1 MCNIL
6 LEILALAVV
15 LCRTDAEVL
24 STSSSA
30 SYIAKDTATTKFLK
44 IKRDESGCLGFQPT
58 FPDVKRDFDYNL
70 CPGCLDLSEENN
82 LFPPITTDSSVGVNL
97 DLETQD
103 DSDKLATSMP
113 EAGPETPNVFLAS
126 QDAPFQVA
134 KTV

>member
-1 MCNIL
+1 MCSIL

-15 LCRTDAEVL
+15 LCRTDAQVL

-30 SYIAKDTATTKFLK
+30 LYIAKDTATTKFLK

-58 FPDVKRDFDYNL
+58 FPDVKRDFDYNICL
-70 CPGCLDLSEENN
+70 GCLDLSEQNK
-82 LFPPITTDSSVGVNL
+82 LFTSIITDSSVGVNL

-103 DSDKLATSMP
+103 DSNRLATSIP

-126 QDAPFQVA
+126 QDAPYQVT